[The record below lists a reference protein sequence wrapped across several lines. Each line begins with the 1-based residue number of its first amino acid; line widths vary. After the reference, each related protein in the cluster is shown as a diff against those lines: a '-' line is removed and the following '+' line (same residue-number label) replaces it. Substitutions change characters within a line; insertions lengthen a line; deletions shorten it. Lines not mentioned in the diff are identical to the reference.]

1 MSETR
6 EPPGL
11 PNVVDEAGDTP
22 SWVPKLGLALLG
34 LALLYAIVAS
44 EIAKYSD
51 APPKRPEAEVGAE
64 VGAAPAK

>member
-1 MSETR
+1 MSETH

-34 LALLYAIVAS
+34 AALLYAIVAS

-51 APPKRPEAEVGAE
+51 VEPKPPAA
-64 VGAAPAK
+64 GAAPAQ